1 MEVIKPFMKTKE
13 NGAEKDIQDDKCLA
27 EDLQNYP
34 CLYEKGNKI
43 HKEKD
48 QEENA
53 WRTVEQFLI
62 VFL

>member
-1 MEVIKPFMKTKE
+1 MKTKE